1 MDTNGIENVRGMSA
15 QDLMVL
21 GVSDVAYVKPV
32 EIDGQSLYA
41 IHTAEGTQVAVAPSR
56 EAAVAIVLR
65 HDLEPL
71 SVH

>member
-1 MDTNGIENVRGMSA
+1 MDKTRTEAIRAISA
-15 QDLMVL
+15 QDLMAL
-21 GVSDVAYVKPV
+21 GVSDIAYIKPA
-32 EIDGQSLYA
+32 EIDGQKVFA